1 MNNILVVDDEP
12 SILELIKEAL
22 NDEYNVLT
30 AESAS
35 DAFKI
40 ATDNTIDLIVSDLVM
55 PDKNGIDMIM
65 EFKKNEP
72 DIKILAI
79 SGGGGITGRF
89 DYLPIAK
96 LIGAENTLKK
106 PFTMSEL
113 KTSIIK
119 IDTKMLKKIKD
130 YDLLEHLYECSTICI
145 LDDFFSIVFSNKNFN
160 TLIGY
165 NENELD
171 GSSLLQITHHD
182 QSNSIYNFPHKKSQL
197 VWLDTVIKPI
207 TSHSKQVRYLASFID
222 ISHQKQLID
231 NVKQRAHR
239 QCLIA
244 ILGQI
249 SLNNIPIQDLI
260 EQTLSVACGSLNKN
274 IGIILE
280 IKDHDKS
287 AIVRAGYNTNYIISE
302 KTIIS
307 IKSDN
312 VLNHTIHSSQPIH
325 CELKENS
332 TSGIFFLIG
341 DKKSPFGIF
350 ILLSN
355 QSKTLNIDETYFLQS
370 ICNIIAESNNRQLME
385 KNIRHERE
393 LLRSYLDVAEVVFF
407 VVDTNKNIILVNHHA
422 AKISGYTQEEIKG
435 TNFIEILI
443 PETHK
448 KTSIINFNN
457 KINKINVT
465 NEMETNT
472 HTYGNVTPIIT
483 KQKTMRYIRWRS
495 SSLLDENE
503 NVEYILYAG
512 EDITE
517 ILKHELE
524 EKNLQ
529 KLLYQAQKTEAIGLL
544 AGSIAHDFNNI
555 LASILGF
562 SELALEKTEDSNKK
576 LIKYLNKI
584 KDSGIKGRNIIDQMQ
599 HLNLQEDTP
608 NNTILLP
615 SLLKST
621 LQILHSTLPSSI
633 NIQSDITKIMHL
645 LSNSNTALNG
655 QGIIKISM
663 NINKIHNQNC
673 TSCGEPINDKYVVLT
688 IHDNG
693 PGIDKALL
701 NNIFSSDK
709 KEFNSGLE
717 FVSNISHEKQGHLVI
732 SNKKLHIND
741 KNEGACIELLF
752 KIINY
757 ESENEQHDKNSID
770 FSKIHHKHIM
780 IVDDESTV
788 ASYMGELFNS
798 AGFLSHVF
806 SDPVQAYNEFEMNPE
821 KFDLIIS
828 DLTMPAITGDILASK
843 MLKINPEL
851 PFIICTGYEDLLS
864 KEKVND
870 LQIQAL
876 FKKPVDSAELLHTVV
891 SLLTKS
897 NNTMQQTI

>member
-1 MNNILVVDDEP
+1 
-12 SILELIKEAL
+12 
-22 NDEYNVLT
+22 
-30 AESAS
+30 
-35 DAFKI
+35 
-40 ATDNTIDLIVSDLVM
+40 
-55 PDKNGIDMIM
+55 
-65 EFKKNEP
+65 
-72 DIKILAI
+72 
-79 SGGGGITGRF
+79 
-89 DYLPIAK
+89 
-96 LIGAENTLKK
+96 
-106 PFTMSEL
+106 
-113 KTSIIK
+113 
-119 IDTKMLKKIKD
+119 MLKKIKD

-182 QSNSIYNFPHKKSQL
+182 QSNSIYNFLIETLEKGDTWKGELQFTHKKSQL

-325 CELKENS
+325 CDDLANEKRFIIPNEVLKENS

-633 NIQSDITKIMHL
+633 NIQSDITNSMPAVKINAPKFNQMIMHL

-891 SLLTKS
+891 
-897 NNTMQQTI
+897 